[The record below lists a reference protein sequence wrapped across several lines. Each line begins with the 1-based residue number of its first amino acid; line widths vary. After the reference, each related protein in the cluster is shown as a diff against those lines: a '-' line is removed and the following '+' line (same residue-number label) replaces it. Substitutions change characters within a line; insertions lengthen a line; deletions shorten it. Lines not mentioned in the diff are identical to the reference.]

1 MHSMLNLTFVVLITI
16 DFGKAKVHLKITLAC
31 LLCQFCMLLDNHFTI
46 INFFYIKS
54 DNNLFEVKHAN
65 LVLLINFFYI
75 KFVTIDI
82 ETRNV
87 IEVLS
92 VL

>member
-46 INFFYIKS
+46 INF
-54 DNNLFEVKHAN
+54 L
-65 LVLLINFFYI
+65 YI

-82 ETRNV
+82 ENV
-87 IEVLS
+87 ML
-92 VL
+92 LRF

>member
-31 LLCQFCMLLDNHFTI
+31 LLCQFCMLLDNH
-46 INFFYIKS
+46 
-54 DNNLFEVKHAN
+54 LFKVKHAN

-75 KFVTIDI
+75 KFVAIDI
-82 ETRNV
+82 ETRNF
-87 IEVLS
+87 IEVSS

>member
-46 INFFYIKS
+46 INFFYIK
-54 DNNLFEVKHAN
+54 
-65 LVLLINFFYI
+65 
-75 KFVTIDI
+75 FVTIDI